1 MADLNSLFSGGFR
14 AMDHITMGALDLVRP
29 EEAFRD
35 AAQAAGLVIDRV
47 LADGE
52 IHRVPTTSSKR
63 NERAGWYTLHVDG
76 TVPVGI
82 FGSWKEP
89 SFESKWVA
97 DIGRELSLRE
107 KAEQE
112 KWLRELR
119 ERRDVA
125 KRKAQ
130 EEAAAYADELI
141 GALSEASD
149 EHPYLVAKGVKAHGI
164 KVDGAG
170 RLVIPI
176 TGLDGQIQTYQTIR
190 PDTFE
195 KRYLKDGKKEG
206 GFFEIRG
213 NRKIVFVVEGYAT
226 GATVHEATGATVILA
241 FDCGSLMGTAKIARE
256 MYPAARIIIGADND
270 HATDGNP
277 GITKARLAARS
288 INGEVVYPEFAPS
301 DIPADAPKRVTDFND
316 LARVRGMD
324 EVVHQLSIV
333 TSTSNAAFKFVR
345 VDELELK
352 DIAWLVENYVEADSL
367 SQLFGDP
374 GCGKSFV
381 AIDMACCVATGTPWH
396 GNEVTQ
402 GPVFYIAGEGHN
414 GLARRFKA
422 WELGNGASLDGAP
435 LYKSQRAATLYD
447 ASEAAIVS
455 EAINDLIHETGEKP
469 HLIIIDTLAR
479 NMGGD
484 ENSTEDM
491 NAFISHLDLYFRQKY
506 GACVM
511 IVHHSGAADKDRSRG
526 STALRG
532 ALDSEYKVD
541 LMATGDKASIQLASK
556 KMKDAELP
564 KPLTFGLTQID
575 LPIYDRHAQPIKGA
589 YLTNQ
594 TADINQF
601 IEQAAEKAGFLG
613 KNQQK
618 ALNLLTSLIF
628 KRKKDDDRDYVLLGE
643 WKESCMKSMDRNQ
656 FWKARKALEE
666 KSIVVINGVDEAL
679 QTVALQRKETES
691 NEKQRH
697 ED

>member
-1 MADLNSLFSGGFR
+1 MADLNSIFGGGFK
-14 AMDHITMGALDLVRP
+14 AMERVTLGALDLARP

-35 AAQAAGLVIDRV
+35 AAQASGLVIDQV
-47 LADGE
+47 VADGE
-52 IHRVPTTSSKR
+52 IHRVTTTSSKR
-63 NERAGWYTLHVDG
+63 NEEDGWYVLHTDG

-107 KAEQE
+107 KTEQE

-119 ERRDVA
+119 ERRDAA

-130 EEAAAYADELI
+130 EEAAAYADELV
-141 GALSEASD
+141 GALSDASD
-149 EHPYLVAKGVKAHGI
+149 EHPYLVAKGVKAYGI

-176 TGLDGQIQTYQTIR
+176 TGIDGQVQTYQTIR
-190 PDTFE
+190 PDTFD
-195 KRYLKDGKKEG
+195 KRYLKGGKKEG

-213 NRKIVFVVEGYAT
+213 NRRIVFVCEGYAT
-226 GATVHEATGATVILA
+226 GATIHEATGATVILA
-241 FDCGSLMGTAKIARE
+241 FDCNSLMAIAKVARE

-288 INGEVVYPEFAPS
+288 INGEIVYPEFAPQ
-301 DIPADAPKRVTDFND
+301 DIPEDSPKRVTDFND

-333 TSTSNAAFKFVR
+333 TSISASAFRFVR
-345 VDELELK
+345 VDDLELK
-352 DIAWLVENYVEADSL
+352 DICWLVENYVEADSL

-381 AIDMACCVATGTPWH
+381 AIDIACCVATGHPWH

-422 WELGNGASLDGAP
+422 WEIGNGVSLDGAP

-455 EAINDLIHETGEKP
+455 EAINTMIHESGEKP
-469 HLIIIDTLAR
+469 RLIIIDTLAR

-491 NAFISHLDLYFRQKY
+491 NAFINHLDLYFRQKY

-511 IVHHSGAADKDRSRG
+511 IVHHSGAMDKDRSRG

-532 ALDSEYKVD
+532 ALDSEYKVE
-541 LMATGDKASIQLASK
+541 LSAVGSQSTIQLSSK

-564 KPLTFGLTQID
+564 KPLTFGLTQTD
-575 LPIYDRHAQPIKGA
+575 LPIFDRRAQPIKGA

-601 IEQAAEKAGFLG
+601 IDQAAEKAGFLG

-618 ALNLLTSLIF
+618 ALNILTSLIF
-628 KRKKDDDRDYVLLGE
+628 KRKKDEDRDYVLLGE

-666 KSIVVINGVDEAL
+666 KSLVVINGVDEAL
-679 QTVALQRKETES
+679 QTVALQRKATES
-691 NEKQRH
+691 NEKQRYV
-697 ED
+697 D